1 MLLIVW
7 LILMVMVMMMMV
19 RMAMMVMVMMVMA
32 MMMMHETDW
41 ADGTCGESD
50 ALGTARPFPFHHRWT
65 VLPFVEVVLVL
76 VLCWCCFHLPLS
88 WIRNQPLAT
97 SPNIEP
103 CATTSYLQITWKLS
117 LTVSSCLG
125 TQPHFRRMKNL
136 TKYYVG
142 CVMLFCIAFKGN
154 GSQKW
159 KKKNGI
165 FHWWKLLTLGD
176 CW

>member
-1 MLLIVW
+1 
-7 LILMVMVMMMMV
+7 
-19 RMAMMVMVMMVMA
+19 MA
-32 MMMMHETDW
+32 MMMIHETDW

-76 VLCWCCFHLPLS
+76 ALCWCCFHLPLS

-103 CATTSYLQITWKLS
+103 CATTSHLQITWKLS

-136 TKYYVG
+136 TKCYVG
-142 CVMLFCIAFKGN
+142 CVMLFCITFEGN
-154 GSQKW
+154 VSKQW
-159 KKKNGI
+159 KKTQYFPLMKAVNTWWLLVKAANSWYIGRRC
-165 FHWWKLLTLGD
+165 HSWWKQ
-176 CW
+176 WHQ